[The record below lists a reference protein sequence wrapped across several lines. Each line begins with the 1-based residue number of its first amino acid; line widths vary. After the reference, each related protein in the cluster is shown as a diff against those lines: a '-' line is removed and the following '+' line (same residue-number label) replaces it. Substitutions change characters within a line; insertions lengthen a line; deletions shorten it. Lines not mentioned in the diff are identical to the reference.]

1 MKKKKKCLA
10 DKLIELEE
18 LEEARKRFEVDQT
31 EEKRKQKEK
40 VITMGKLFGVNNKGR
55 EDEAQRETIVAFK
68 EKAINGKKSPT
79 TIKLYITNYSDPF
92 LPNPPSRKFQLKKE
106 YFEYTLKLIQPFSCN
121 LCLLP
126 IGFTGTIGFF
136 CTGIFSSLLPGS
148 LK

>member
-55 EDEAQRETIVAFK
+55 EDEAQKLMNRVLNESK
-68 EKAINGKKSPT
+68 EEVMAKLRADKKTSCW
-79 TIKLYITNYSDPF
+79 
-92 LPNPPSRKFQLKKE
+92 
-106 YFEYTLKLIQPFSCN
+106 TL
-121 LCLLP
+121 
-126 IGFTGTIGFF
+126 
-136 CTGIFSSLLPGS
+136 
-148 LK
+148 